1 MMAHFAKLN
10 ENNFVTEVIVV
21 NNEVITVDGQESE
34 QAGIDF
40 LTNLYGHSLWK
51 QCSYN
56 NNFRHCYPGYGFEWR
71 EDLDAFI
78 YPKEYDSWILN
89 ETTLKWEAPTP
100 EPNDGKGHYWNEAN
114 LSWIE
119 FEIPPA
125 RG

>member
-1 MMAHFAKLN
+1 MAHFARLN

-56 NNFRHCYPGYGFEWR
+56 ANFRHCYPASGFEWR

-78 YPKEYDSWILN
+78 RPKEYESWTLN
-89 ETTLKWEAPTP
+89 ETTFEWEAPTP
-100 EPNDGKGHYWNEAN
+100 EPDNGKGHYWDEST

-119 FEIPPA
+119 FEVPPT

>member
-1 MMAHFAKLN
+1 MAHFAKLN
-10 ENNFVTEVIVV
+10 ENNLVTEVIVV

-56 NNFRHCYPGYGFEWR
+56 SNFRNCYPGIGFEWR

-78 YPKEYDSWILN
+78 QPKEYNSWILN
-89 ETTLKWEAPTP
+89 ETTLKWEAPIPYPT
-100 EPNDGKGHYWNEAN
+100 DGKNYYWDDKT

-119 FEIPPA
+119 FEVPTT